1 MLSKIMAGLSLL
13 LLLLA
18 GCGSSGQ
25 TITTVA
31 SSSGNSNPVTSQVTT
46 SIIPGTNTLITN
58 TSTTTTTTTNTS
70 TVFGTAS
77 ELAVKTSNKYSNLT
91 LEIVIVPFDANHHVV
106 NLEGLMDAR
115 LWENPASS
123 LNGKG
128 QLLQEWKNVQ
138 LTLQDY
144 FEDDFGKWVVLKFNN
159 FTPKEVQTA
168 YLEVTIVTNN
178 TRLSWEGEMPLT
190 PGAA

>member
-1 MLSKIMAGLSLL
+1 MLSKIIAGLSLI

-31 SSSGNSNPVTSQVTT
+31 SSSGNSNPVTSQV
-46 SIIPGTNTLITN
+46 I
-58 TSTTTTTTTNTS
+58 TTTNA
-70 TVFGTAS
+70 VFGPAS
-77 ELAVKTSNKYSNLT
+77 ELLVKTSNKYSNLT

-106 NLEGLMDAR
+106 NVEGLMDAK

-168 YLEVTIVTNN
+168 YLEVTIVTGN
-178 TRLSWEGEMPLT
+178 TRLSWGGEMPLT
-190 PGAA
+190 PGAACPCQLEP

>member
-1 MLSKIMAGLSLL
+1 MEGLMMLSKIIAGFSLTV
-13 LLLLA
+13 LLLA
-18 GCGSSGQ
+18 GCGSSEQ
-25 TITTVA
+25 TITTVP
-31 SSSGNSNPVTSQVTT
+31 SSPEISNPVTSQV
-46 SIIPGTNTLITN
+46 ITNTIPATNPLITN
-58 TSTTTTTTTNTS
+58 TNAA
-70 TVFGTAS
+70 FGPAS
-77 ELAVKTSNKYSNLT
+77 ELLVKTSNKYSNLT

-106 NLEGLMDAR
+106 NVEGFMNAK

-128 QLLQEWKNVQ
+128 QLLQEWGNVQ
-138 LTLQDY
+138 LSVQDY
-144 FEDDFGKWVVLKFNN
+144 FEDDFGKWVVLKFKD

-178 TRLSWEGEMPLT
+178 TSLIWEGEMPLT